1 VSISLLVLGLLAA
14 APSPV
19 SEDVYFEQTTQ
30 VAVNRRPAGPGVQSR
45 VWYAGRRMRMEA
57 GVAGAGPA
65 LILRLDEGRA
75 YRLDPEAK
83 VAVQVDLTDLRDR
96 ARQDAATAGGLMG
109 AVAPGDART
118 VPLPGT
124 RTIAGHTCRGFR
136 ITVPSAVLEVHVA
149 ADLPLGMR
157 DFEEF
162 LEWSGAT
169 ESLAGLLAELRA
181 LPGFPLE
188 TRARV
193 NVLGEEHE
201 TVSRVTRVRV
211 GPAPAAL
218 FAPPRGYRI
227 TVETTPEE

>member
-1 VSISLLVLGLLAA
+1 VTISLLVLGLMAA
-14 APSPV
+14 APPAAAD
-19 SEDVYFEQTTQ
+19 DVYFEQTTQ

-57 GVAGAGPA
+57 GLTGAGPA

-75 YRLDPEAK
+75 YRLDPDGK
-83 VAVQVDLTDLRDR
+83 TAVQVDLSDLRAR

-109 AVAPGDART
+109 ALEPGDART
-118 VPLPGT
+118 VALPGT
-124 RTIAGHTCRGFR
+124 RTLAGYTCRGYR
-136 ITVPSAVLEVHVA
+136 ITVPSAVLEVYVA

-162 LEWSGAT
+162 LEWSGAA
-169 ESLAGLLAELRA
+169 ESMAGLLAELRA

-218 FAPPRGYRI
+218 FSPPRGYRL
-227 TVETTPEE
+227 TVEASPEE